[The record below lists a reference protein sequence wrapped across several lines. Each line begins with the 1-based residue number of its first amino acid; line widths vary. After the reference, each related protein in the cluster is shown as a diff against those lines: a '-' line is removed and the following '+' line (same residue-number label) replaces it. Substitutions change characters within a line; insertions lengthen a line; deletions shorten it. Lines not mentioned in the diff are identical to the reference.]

1 MKNYVVV
8 GGSSGIGLAITKSLS
23 EKGHNVYVVS
33 RTAEKLAGLDNVYH
47 MEIDITQDVNL
58 ENLPDEVHGLAYC
71 PGTINLKPFHR
82 LKPEAFQE
90 DWEINV
96 MGAIKSI
103 QSAIDKLKKGKASI
117 VLFSTVA
124 AKLGMP
130 FHASVSASKSA
141 LEGLAKT
148 IAAEYA
154 PVLRCN
160 VIAPSLTDTPLAER
174 LLSND
179 QKREA
184 SADRHPLKRV
194 GTAEDIA
201 HMALHLLSEE
211 GSFITGQVIGVDGGM
226 GSTKI

>member
-23 EKGHNVYVVS
+23 EKGNNVYVVS
-33 RTAEKLAGLDNVYH
+33 RTAEELAGLDNVYH
-47 MEIDITQDVNL
+47 MEIDITKEVNL

-82 LKPEAFQE
+82 IKPEAFQE

-96 MGAIKSI
+96 MGAIKVI
-103 QSAIDKLKKGKASI
+103 QSAIKKLKAGEASI

-130 FHASVSASKSA
+130 FHASVAASKSA

-174 LLSND
+174 LLSTE
-179 QKREA
+179 QKRES
-184 SADRHPLKRV
+184 SAERHPLKRV
-194 GTAEDIA
+194 GTADDIA
-201 HMALHLLSEE
+201 NMAVYLMSEE
-211 GSFITGQVIGVDGGM
+211 GSFITGQVLGVDGGM

>member
-23 EKGHNVYVVS
+23 EKGNNVYVVS
-33 RTAEKLAGLDNVYH
+33 RTAEELAGLDNVYH
-47 MEIDITQDVNL
+47 MEIDITKEVNL

-82 LKPEAFQE
+82 IKPEAFQE

-96 MGAIKSI
+96 MGAIKVI
-103 QSAIDKLKKGKASI
+103 QSAIKKLKAGEASI

-130 FHASVSASKSA
+130 FHASVAASKSA

-174 LLSND
+174 LLSTE
-179 QKREA
+179 QKRES
-184 SADRHPLKRV
+184 SAERHPLKRV
-194 GTAEDIA
+194 GTANDIA
-201 HMALHLLSEE
+201 NMAVYLMSEE
-211 GSFITGQVIGVDGGM
+211 GSFITGQVLGVDGGM

>member
-8 GGSSGIGLAITKSLS
+8 GGSSGIGLSITQSLS
-23 EKGHNVYVVS
+23 KSGNTVYVVS
-33 RTAEKLAGLDNVYH
+33 RTADELAGLENVYH
-47 MEIDITQDVNL
+47 LKIDIREEVNL
-58 ENLPDEVHGLAYC
+58 DNLPDEIHGLAYC

-96 MGAIKSI
+96 MGAVKTI
-103 QSAIDKLKKGKASI
+103 QAAIDKLKKGNASI

-130 FHASVSASKSA
+130 FHASVAASKSA

-154 PVLRCN
+154 PALRCN
-160 VIAPSLTDTPLAER
+160 VIAPSLTDTPLAEK

-179 QKREA
+179 KKREA

-194 GTAEDIA
+194 GTADDIA
-201 HMALHLLSEE
+201 QAAVYLMTDT
-211 GSFITGQVIGVDGGM
+211 GSFITGQVIGIDGGM

>member
-8 GGSSGIGLAITKSLS
+8 GGSSGIGLAITKNLS

-33 RTAEKLAGLDNVYH
+33 RTADKLAGLDNVFH
-47 MEIDITQDVNL
+47 MEIDITKEVNL
-58 ENLPDEVHGLAYC
+58 ENLPDQVHGLAYC

-82 LKPEAFQE
+82 IKPEAFQE

-96 MGAIKSI
+96 MGAIKVI
-103 QSAIDKLKKGKASI
+103 QSAIKKLKAGEASI

-130 FHASVSASKSA
+130 FHASVAASKSA

-160 VIAPSLTDTPLAER
+160 VVAPSLTDTPLAER
-174 LLSND
+174 LLSTD
-179 QKREA
+179 QKRES
-184 SADRHPLKRV
+184 SAERHPLKRV
-194 GTAEDIA
+194 GTADDIA
-201 HMALHLLSEE
+201 NMAVYLMSEE
-211 GSFITGQVIGVDGGM
+211 GSFITGQVLGVDGGM